1 MIKEQRYKEILKK
14 LEINE
19 LLSLDFLSTDL
30 NIPLTTLR
38 RDLKELEQ
46 RHKVI
51 RTHGGVQLN
60 KSNLIVEDYLDNKI
74 NLNIQAKQQIAI
86 KALKKIKP
94 KTCIFLDSGSTT
106 YYLAKILDPNLD
118 LKIVTN
124 SILNVQEL
132 SKNNHQNIYLL
143 GGKYQMV
150 TSSILGYQAVNDLK
164 NYSFDLSFIGINA
177 VDEQNNIYTTS
188 DDHAQLKIQVIKNSN
203 KSYGLVDQ
211 SKKHS
216 KSFYKFA
223 TNLELELIE
232 D

>member
-86 KALKKIKP
+86 KALKK
-94 KTCIFLDSGSTT
+94 
-106 YYLAKILDPNLD
+106 
-118 LKIVTN
+118 
-124 SILNVQEL
+124 
-132 SKNNHQNIYLL
+132 
-143 GGKYQMV
+143 
-150 TSSILGYQAVNDLK
+150 
-164 NYSFDLSFIGINA
+164 
-177 VDEQNNIYTTS
+177 
-188 DDHAQLKIQVIKNSN
+188 N
-203 KSYGLVDQ
+203 K
-211 SKKHS
+211 
-216 KSFYKFA
+216 A
-223 TNLELELIE
+223 
-232 D
+232 

>member
-38 RDLKELEQ
+38 RDLKGLEQ

-86 KALKKIKP
+86 KALKK
-94 KTCIFLDSGSTT
+94 
-106 YYLAKILDPNLD
+106 
-118 LKIVTN
+118 
-124 SILNVQEL
+124 
-132 SKNNHQNIYLL
+132 
-143 GGKYQMV
+143 
-150 TSSILGYQAVNDLK
+150 
-164 NYSFDLSFIGINA
+164 
-177 VDEQNNIYTTS
+177 
-188 DDHAQLKIQVIKNSN
+188 N
-203 KSYGLVDQ
+203 K
-211 SKKHS
+211 
-216 KSFYKFA
+216 A
-223 TNLELELIE
+223 
-232 D
+232 